1 MQKTRHQFFP
11 VNKKTPEHLVS
22 VIKVFN
28 EYEDKINSHKHK
40 LDSNTVLEIL
50 RKNLEDVGFRIET
63 GKKKNEKIKIP
74 VLFGENGRII
84 KSFDVDG
91 YHEEF
96 KSVLEVEAGRAVM
109 NNQFLKDFFEAC
121 IMVNVDYCIIAVRDT
136 YLKQKDFEKVKDF
149 FDSMYAS
156 GRMNIPLKGL
166 LIVGY

>member
-1 MQKTRHQFFP
+1 MQKTRYQFFP

-28 EYEDKINSHKHK
+28 EYEDKINSHEQK
-40 LDSNTVLEIL
+40 LDSNAVLEIL

-96 KSVLEVEAGRAVM
+96 NTVLEVEAGRGVM

-121 IMVNVDYCIIAVRDT
+121 IMVNVEYCIIAVRDT